1 MYTLLFS
8 LLISTYL
15 SQLAVLNS
23 NHTSPKG
30 LLILNSKMHPFM
42 LTAGAIKYMV
52 DFPEVWELNLRC
64 NLKNFTHLFKVIL
77 RKIRNI
83 LLMNFGTLFYG

>member
-1 MYTLLFS
+1 
-8 LLISTYL
+8 
-15 SQLAVLNS
+15 
-23 NHTSPKG
+23 
-30 LLILNSKMHPFM
+30 M